1 VAVRQ
6 IAAVSFPVAA
16 CRHRIFYH
24 QIPKSPF
31 EQLKLMRMGVMQKRQ
46 SELMCMGELRCMCVR
61 VGWNV
66 ASLHDVV
73 DNDETIMTRRT
84 PNNEA
89 ETIPGK

>member
-1 VAVRQ
+1 MAVRQ

-24 QIPKSPF
+24 QIPKLPF
-31 EQLKLMRMGVMQKRQ
+31 EQLKLMRMGVMQKQKRH
-46 SELMCMGELRCMCVR
+46 SELMCMGVR
-61 VGWNV
+61 DDENV
-66 ASLHDVV
+66 VSLHDVV
-73 DNDETIMTRRT
+73 DNEETIMTRQT